1 VLAAVVTVV
10 CQSAARAVRN
20 PEGYSSETAGQYTYR
35 YGEPAIV
42 GAYLSDH
49 ERAVLRRLAGRHG
62 LRSTRT
68 PYGAGEHV
76 DPPFRLP
83 TVYTD
88 GTVGE
93 PIPWEE
99 PPPAPPA

>member
-1 VLAAVVTVV
+1 VVTVV

-35 YGEPAIV
+35 YGDPAITGV
-42 GAYLSDH
+42 YLSDD
-49 ERAVLRRLAGRHG
+49 ERTLLRKLSGRHG

-68 PYGAGEHV
+68 PYGAGEHL
-76 DPPFRLP
+76 DTGLRLAA
-83 TVYTD
+83 TYAD
-88 GTVGE
+88 GTPAE

-99 PPPAPPA
+99 PPASDT